1 LPPLR
6 KTKSVA
12 LKTAKEKYEK
22 YSDEDELD
30 MFARNFRK
38 LMNSSNKKF
47 RNKNAKFSKK
57 GDSK

>member
-12 LKTAKEKYEK
+12 LKTAKEKSEK
-22 YSDEDELD
+22 SSDEDELD